1 LGCAQSPSTIHEK
14 TGEKSHKKR
23 GKESEVMMK
32 LNAWHAER
40 RHQQAP
46 QYLVYPINEKKTK
59 LTRRAHIPLILRH
72 YRTGPWRRDLP
83 PLPTTGRLQIRPQY
97 YPAPMELFLFF
108 LLLSFSI
115 RFDTRVIN

>member
-1 LGCAQSPSTIHEK
+1 MKK

-83 PLPTTGRLQIRPQY
+83 SLPTTGRLQNQTSILSSAY
-97 YPAPMELFLFF
+97 GIVSLFSFTFF
-108 LLLSFSI
+108 QHSL
-115 RFDTRVIN
+115 